1 MFTQFAVCVIH
12 KAGSVGPCGFEGQG
26 GAEAA
31 VVCWQESLDSL
42 LWLLSGRPGLGNRY
56 FKIK

>member
-1 MFTQFAVCVIH
+1 MCGIH
-12 KAGSVGPCGFEGQG
+12 KAGSVDPCGFEGQG